1 MSYSTK
7 EITEKLNMSK
17 HTLRYYEKEGLL
29 TEIARDK
36 NGNREYSDLNLE
48 QLVMVRCMRAT
59 GMSIKYIK
67 NYVNMCFDGYSSV
80 PSRKEILL
88 LQQKILKAQKEEIN
102 KNLEIIDLK
111 LQYYEN
117 LEINGPEKYDDSIY
131 KIHSD
136 LSAKMMKILDKETNT
151 QSE

>member
-7 EITEKLNMSK
+7 EITEKLNISK

-29 TEIARDK
+29 TEITRDK

-48 QLVMVRCMRAT
+48 TLLLILCMRST
-59 GMSIKYIK
+59 GMSIQYIK
-67 NYVNMCFDGYSSV
+67 NYVHMCFEGYSSV

-88 LQQKILKAQKEEIN
+88 LQEKILEAQKEEIQ
-102 KNLEIIDLK
+102 KNLEIINLK

-117 LEINGPEKYDDSIY
+117 LEINGPEKYEDTID
-131 KIHSD
+131 KIHTD
-136 LSAKMMKILDKETNT
+136 LSVRMIEILDKRNHT
-151 QSE
+151 